1 MEHMSEMQAHCP
13 DGDTEAWDRK
23 PDWLEVLLQVRSA
36 ARVLK
41 SFLAQSWG
49 SGRA

>member
-1 MEHMSEMQAHCP
+1 MEHMSELQAHCP

-23 PDWLEVLLQVRSA
+23 PDWLEVLLRVRSA

-41 SFLAQSWG
+41 LSVASKLGIWA
-49 SGRA
+49 